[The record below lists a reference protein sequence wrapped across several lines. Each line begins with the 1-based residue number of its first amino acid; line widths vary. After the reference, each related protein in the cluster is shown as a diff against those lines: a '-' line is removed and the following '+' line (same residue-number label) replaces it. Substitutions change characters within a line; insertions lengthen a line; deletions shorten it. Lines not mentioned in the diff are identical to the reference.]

1 LASLVPNPPSTDMAS
16 LSSLTSRKVT
26 LPLWP
31 VLSGRLRQG
40 FTAFHACL
48 PRAVRLWFAKRRPVL
63 VVRPVGDDAE
73 LLLAV
78 LDERQTIGHLDLRT
92 SGTIPETI
100 VGPTRKW
107 VAVHIELPASDV
119 LLRTVTLPI
128 QVREN
133 LRRVVFHEM
142 DRLTPFQSDD
152 VYFDA
157 HAKNT
162 VARGTKII
170 IDVAVCRRERVADW
184 LDRLREAG
192 CPASVVTWSG
202 AWADANLLPDTER
215 PRPQR
220 FGASLTLLLAL
231 VVVGLGSATLL
242 TPIWQKEAEQEQLQR
257 ALTRLR
263 VEAEE
268 VTQVREQLERARHG
282 SIQVLQQKRTQPRM
296 TNLLRELTDLLPDHT
311 WVQTMNV
318 RDSDVD
324 IRGESGQATALIG
337 LLEQGPGISGVSF
350 RSPVMQ
356 VAATGN
362 QRFHISFIYQR
373 VAAE

>member
-1 LASLVPNPPSTDMAS
+1 M
-16 LSSLTSRKVT
+16 
-26 LPLWP
+26 
-31 VLSGRLRQG
+31 
-40 FTAFHACL
+40 AFHGCL

-73 LLLAV
+73 VLLAV

-100 VGPTRKW
+100 GGAKHKW

-119 LLRTVTLPI
+119 LLRTVTLPN

-133 LRRVVFHEM
+133 LRRVIFHEI

-152 VYFDA
+152 VLFDA
-157 HAKNT
+157 HTKGTA
-162 VARGTKII
+162 ARGTKVI
-170 IDVAVCRRERVADW
+170 IDLAVCRRERVADW

-192 CPASVVTWSG
+192 SPAAKVTWSG
-202 AWADANLLPDTER
+202 AWTNANLLPDAER
-215 PRPQR
+215 PRQR
-220 FGASLTLLLAL
+220 RLGASLTLLLAL
-231 VVVGLGSATLL
+231 GVVGLGGAALL

-263 VEAEE
+263 VQAEE

-282 SIQVLQQKRTQPRM
+282 SIEVLQQKRTQPRM
-296 TNLLRELTDLLPDHT
+296 TDLLRELTDLLPDHT

-318 RDSDVD
+318 RDTDVD
-324 IRGESGQATALIG
+324 IRGESAQATALIG
-337 LLEQGPGISGVSF
+337 LLEKGPGISGVSF

-356 VAATGN
+356 VGGSGN
-362 QRFHISFIYQR
+362 ERFHISFVYER
-373 VAAE
+373 PVVE